1 MDPRLAARVWM
12 QIQEPSAVNT
22 KAMISFLALGWC
34 AGHAE
39 SPLSFA
45 AQGVQAVAPAT
56 QDALAE
62 PERFV
67 SSTLKF
73 AMAELG
79 RTSPGGLLRETE
91 LSPRDRVRLMASA
104 GQARLALTRALPDD
118 VALRVDEEAVMARDD
133 RPAPVAWHVASAR

>member
-1 MDPRLAARVWM
+1 M
-12 QIQEPSAVNT
+12 NT

-39 SPLSFA
+39 SPLFYA
-45 AQGVQAVAPAT
+45 AEGVQAVAPVAREVAT
-56 QDALAE
+56 E

-79 RTSPGGLLRETE
+79 RTSPGALLRETD
-91 LSPRDRVRLMASA
+91 LQPRERIRLVASA
-104 GQARLALTRALPDD
+104 GQGRLVLTRALPVELADQANEAD
-118 VALRVDEEAVMARDD
+118 LAREEPARSS
-133 RPAPVAWHVASAR
+133 AWQLASAR